1 MDDLLKMLAGAV
13 LAGEKPNVE
22 KIVQQAVEAGI
33 QPDLIL
39 KEGLIPAMDEV
50 GRRFDCG
57 EAFIPEM
64 LIAAKSMQAGLTIL
78 KPHLV
83 DTGVQPAG
91 KVIIGT
97 VKGDLHDIGKNLVG
111 MMLEGAG
118 YEVIDLGVD
127 VPASKFV
134 EALDEE
140 VDVVAMSSLLTTT
153 MPEMLTTVEAIKES
167 GKRAQVKIIIGGAPV
182 TEAYARR
189 IGADGYA
196 ADAGL
201 AAGLV
206 RQVLGQQ
213 PK

>member
-22 KIVQQAVEAGI
+22 KIVQQAMEAGI

>member
-1 MDDLLKMLAGAV
+1 
-13 LAGEKPNVE
+13 
-22 KIVQQAVEAGI
+22 
-33 QPDLIL
+33 
-39 KEGLIPAMDEV
+39 
-50 GRRFDCG
+50 
-57 EAFIPEM
+57 
-64 LIAAKSMQAGLTIL
+64 
-78 KPHLV
+78 
-83 DTGVQPAG
+83 VQPAG